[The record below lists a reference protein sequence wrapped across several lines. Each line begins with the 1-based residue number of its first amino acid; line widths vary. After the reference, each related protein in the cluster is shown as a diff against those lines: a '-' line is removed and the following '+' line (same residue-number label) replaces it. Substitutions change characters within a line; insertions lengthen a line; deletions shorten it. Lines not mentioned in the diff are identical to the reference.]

1 MRMFTAV
8 MPPEDVV
15 TDLDDFLAPRREHRA
30 PGHQPLRWTA
40 PDSWH
45 VTLGFM
51 PEVGEGRLD
60 ELVERLVRAGRRRRR
75 FDLRLGGGG
84 AFPDAAAAK
93 VLFARTAAAPADEE
107 ELRRLATGAR
117 AAATKAGAPVDGSRF
132 RPHVT
137 LARLRRPTDVVRWL
151 RLLDTY
157 ESRSWTVTELALVR
171 SHLGEGPRGRP
182 RHEVVEVVA
191 LGRDA

>member
-1 MRMFTAV
+1 MFTAV
-8 MPPEDVV
+8 IPPEDVV
-15 TDLDDFLAPRREHRA
+15 EDLDEFLAPRRQHTEQA
-30 PGHQPLRWTA
+30 QQPFRWTV

-45 VTLGFM
+45 LTLGFM
-51 PEVGEGRLD
+51 AVVDERRLD
-60 ELVERLVRAGRRRRR
+60 ELVERLGRAGKRRRP

-84 AFPDAAAAK
+84 AFPDAASAK
-93 VLFARTAAAPADEE
+93 VVHVGTRGEAGDDE

-117 AAATKAGAPVDGSRF
+117 AAATKAGSPVDGGRF
-132 RPHVT
+132 RPHLT

-157 ESRSWTVTELALVR
+157 ESRTWTVTEFALVR

-182 RHEVVEVVA
+182 RHEVVAVFP
-191 LGRDA
+191 LGRDG

>member
-1 MRMFTAV
+1 MFTAV
-8 MPPEDVV
+8 VPPDDVV
-15 TDLDDFLAPRREHRA
+15 ADLDDFLAPRRDPHGPE
-30 PGHQPLRWTA
+30 QLPLRWTA

-51 PEVGEGRLD
+51 EQAPERSLD
-60 ELVERLVRAGRRRRR
+60 DLLERLARAGRRRRP
-75 FDLRLGGGG
+75 FDMRIVGGG
-84 AFPDAAAAK
+84 AFPGAASAK
-93 VLFARTAAAPADEE
+93 VLYAATSGTPADEE

-151 RLLDTY
+151 RVLDTY
-157 ESRSWTVTELALVR
+157 ESRPWTVSDYVLVR

-182 RHEVVEVVA
+182 RHEVVDVLA
-191 LGRDA
+191 LGR

>member
-8 MPPEDVV
+8 VPPEDVV
-15 TDLDDFLAPRREHRA
+15 AELDDFLAPRRDHA
-30 PGHQPLRWTA
+30 QPGRQTMRWTS

-51 PEVGEGRLD
+51 EHVPERSLD
-60 ELVERLVRAGRRRRR
+60 DLVERLGQAGRRRRA
-75 FDLRLGGGG
+75 FDLRLTGGG
-84 AFPDAAAAK
+84 AFPHAAAAK
-93 VLFARTAAAPADEE
+93 VVHVGTAATPDDDE
-107 ELRRLATGAR
+107 ELRRLSSGAR
-117 AAATKAGAPVDGSRF
+117 AAAATAGAPVDGSRF
-132 RPHVT
+132 RPHLT

-157 ESRSWTVTELALVR
+157 ESRTWTVTDFALVR

-182 RHEVVEVVA
+182 RHEVVEVLA
-191 LGRDA
+191 LG

>member
-1 MRMFTAV
+1 MFTAV
-8 MPPEDVV
+8 MPPDDVV
-15 TDLDDFLAPRREHRA
+15 ADLDEFLAPRRDHQ
-30 PGHQPLRWTA
+30 GHERQPLRWTT

-51 PEVGEGRLD
+51 PRVEERHLD
-60 ELVERLVRAGRRRRR
+60 ELLERLDRAGRRRRP
-75 FDLRLGGGG
+75 FDLRLSGGG
-84 AFPDAAAAK
+84 AFPGAASAK
-93 VLFARTAAAPADEE
+93 VLYAGTVAAPDDEE

-137 LARLRRPTDVVRWL
+137 LARLRRPTDVARWL

-157 ESRSWTVTELALVR
+157 ESRSWTVGELALVR

-182 RHEVVEVVA
+182 RYEVVDVVD
-191 LGRDA
+191 LG